1 MVAGGGQM
9 GGGAGPAGA
18 QQLRSAI
25 DAGDQDEILGKVYDS
40 RLIGRLVHYLGSVK
54 KHLALGATGVVIR
67 TAANLVTP
75 LLVALAVNRIR
86 DGNLDSLTVAMALYL
101 GVLLVMWG
109 AQYLETLYLSYA
121 AQGILYTMRTQMF
134 SHLHAL
140 SLSFYDRNKV
150 GKIMSRVQN
159 DVDQLQ
165 TLVTQDFINVAVNAV
180 TLIGIAVIM
189 FAIDWRLALLALSM
203 LPLLV
208 VVMAIW
214 QAYARRAFVTVRKAI
229 AVVNDNL
236 QESISGVRVTQSL
249 SREAVNIKQFDAINK
264 ANLDANKRAAKLQG
278 AIMPVTQMLTD
289 SAYVLVLVYGG
300 FQVLDGKLEVGFL
313 LAFLLYIQRL
323 SAPIQQL
330 ATMYTE
336 IQRAMASGVRIF
348 ELLDVVPEIKDS
360 PQAIELPRI
369 KGEIKFNKVSFA
381 YEPGN
386 DVLHDVDF
394 TVRPGETMAIAGPT
408 GAGKSSIA
416 GLIDRFYETRNGE
429 VLVDGHNVV
438 SVTEQSL
445 RRQIG
450 FVPQDPFLFS
460 GTIEDNIRDGRLE
473 ASHDEVV
480 AAAKVAGVHDF
491 VSHMEKGYNT
501 SVGERGGN
509 LSAGQRQLV
518 CLARAVLAN
527 PVILILDEATSN
539 VDTNTERIIQES
551 LRRIAQ
557 GRTCVIVAHRLSTVT
572 NADCI
577 TVLDHGRIAEQ
588 GSHKELMAKQG
599 IYYRM
604 FETLS
609 NASDQGIPPAA

>member
-1 MVAGGGQM
+1 MSIGGVPPGGG
-9 GGGAGPAGA
+9 GPAGGP
-18 QQLRSAI
+18 QLLRSAI
-25 DAGDQDEILGKVYDS
+25 DAGDNDEILGKVYDS
-40 RLIGRLVHYLGSVK
+40 RMIGRLIEYLSHVK
-54 KHLALGATGVVIR
+54 KHLALGTTGVIIR
-67 TAANLVTP
+67 TATNLITP
-75 LLVALAVNRIR
+75 LLVALAINRIR
-86 DGNLDSLTVAMALYL
+86 AGNINGLTIAALAYL

-121 AQGILYTMRTQMF
+121 GQGILFRMRTQMF
-134 SHLHAL
+134 SHLHDL
-140 SLSFYDRNKV
+140 SLGFFDRNKV

-165 TLVTQDFINVAVNAV
+165 TLVTTDFINVAVNAI

-189 FAIDWRLALLALSM
+189 ITIDWRLALLALSM
-203 LPLLV
+203 IPVLV
-208 VVMAIW
+208 VVMIIW
-214 QAYARRAFVTVRKAI
+214 QAYARRAFVLARKTI
-229 AVVNDNL
+229 AMVNDNL

-249 SREAVNIKQFDAINK
+249 SREAVNIKQFDTINK
-264 ANLDANKRAAKLQG
+264 ANLDANKKSAQLQG
-278 AIMPVTQMLTD
+278 AIMPITQMLTD
-289 SAYVLVLVYGG
+289 GAYVLVLVFGG
-300 FQVLDGKLEVGFL
+300 FQVLDNKLEVGFL

-348 ELLDVVPEIKDS
+348 ELLDVEAEIKDS
-360 PQAIELPRI
+360 PQAVELPPI
-369 KGEIKFNKVSFA
+369 KGEIKFQKVSFG
-381 YEPGN
+381 YEPGTE
-386 DVLHDVDF
+386 VLHDVDL
-394 TVRPGETMAIAGPT
+394 TIKPGQTMAIAGRT

-416 GLIDRFYETRNGE
+416 SLIDRFYETRKGE
-429 VLVDGHNVV
+429 ILIDGHNVV

-460 GTIEDNIRDGRLE
+460 GSIEDNIRDGRLE

-480 AAAKVAGVHDF
+480 AAARAAGVHDF
-491 VSHMEKGYNT
+491 VSHMEKGYAT

-539 VDTNTERIIQES
+539 IDTNTERIIQEA
-551 LRRIAQ
+551 LRHIAQ
-557 GRTCVIVAHRLSTVT
+557 SRTCVIVAHRLSTVT

-577 TVLDHGRIAEQ
+577 TVLDHGRITEQ
-588 GSHKELMAKQG
+588 GSHQELMAKQG
-599 IYYRM
+599 LYYQM
-604 FETLS
+604 YETLS
-609 NASDQGIPPAA
+609 NAPD

>member
-1 MVAGGGQM
+1 MSIGGVPPGGG
-9 GGGAGPAGA
+9 GPAGGP
-18 QQLRSAI
+18 QLLRSAI
-25 DAGDQDEILGKVYDS
+25 DAGDNDEILGKVYDS
-40 RLIGRLVHYLGSVK
+40 RMIGRLIEYLSHVK
-54 KHLALGATGVVIR
+54 KHLALGTTGVIIR
-67 TAANLVTP
+67 TATNLITP
-75 LLVALAVNRIR
+75 LLVALAINRIR
-86 DGNLDSLTVAMALYL
+86 AGNINGLTIAALAYL

-121 AQGILYTMRTQMF
+121 GQGILFRMRTQMF
-134 SHLHAL
+134 SHLHDL
-140 SLSFYDRNKV
+140 SLGFFDRNKV

-165 TLVTQDFINVAVNAV
+165 TLVTTDFINVAVNAI

-189 FAIDWRLALLALSM
+189 ITIDWRLALLALSM
-203 LPLLV
+203 IPVLV
-208 VVMAIW
+208 VVMIIW
-214 QAYARRAFVTVRKAI
+214 QAYARRAFVLARKTI
-229 AVVNDNL
+229 AMVNDNL

-249 SREAVNIKQFDAINK
+249 SREAVNIKQFDTINK
-264 ANLDANKRAAKLQG
+264 ANLDANKKSAQLQG
-278 AIMPVTQMLTD
+278 AIMPITQMLTD
-289 SAYVLVLVYGG
+289 GAYVLVLVFGG
-300 FQVLDGKLEVGFL
+300 FQVLDNKLEVGFL

-348 ELLDVVPEIKDS
+348 ELLDVEAEIKDS
-360 PQAIELPRI
+360 PQAVELPPI
-369 KGEIKFNKVSFA
+369 KGEIEFQKVSFG
-381 YEPGN
+381 YEPGTEI
-386 DVLHDVDF
+386 LHDVDL
-394 TVRPGETMAIAGPT
+394 TIKPGQTMAIAGRT

-416 GLIDRFYETRNGE
+416 SLIDRFYETRKGE
-429 VLVDGHNVV
+429 ILIDGHNVV

-460 GTIEDNIRDGRLE
+460 GSIEDNIRDGRLE

-480 AAAKVAGVHDF
+480 AAARAAGVHDF
-491 VSHMEKGYNT
+491 VSHMEKGYAT

-539 VDTNTERIIQES
+539 IDTNTERIIQEA
-551 LRRIAQ
+551 LRHIAQ
-557 GRTCVIVAHRLSTVT
+557 SRTCVIVAHRLSTVT

-577 TVLDHGRIAEQ
+577 TVLDHGRITEQ
-588 GSHKELMAKQG
+588 GSHQELMAKQG
-599 IYYRM
+599 LYYQM
-604 FETLS
+604 YETLS
-609 NASDQGIPPAA
+609 NAPD